1 MSLCEKVKEYLAQGW
16 KLIDV
21 RTPGEYAQGHIENAE
36 LVPMQDVPQ
45 LGEGKYLLYCRSGA
59 RSGSAAA
66 YLAGKENTEA
76 VNIGGINQY
85 IGCIKQ

>member
-1 MSLCEKVKEYLAQGW
+1 MSLCDKIKQYLAEGW
-16 KLIDV
+16 KLVDV

-36 LVPMQDVPQ
+36 LVPMQEVPS

-66 YLAGKENTEA
+66 YLESKGIQAI
-76 VNIGGINQY
+76 NIGGVSQY
-85 IGCIKQ
+85 IGCLEY